1 MHSISCYQT
10 CNSSACV
17 LELRNDHL
25 ISNVRWWKKS
35 WMVLFIKSVLLHK
48 FKKVPLKVQTQKL
61 PEFCPLCIFH
71 LILFYF
77 DGFCF
82 YDPILYFISKFSRDV
97 NFLIVKLIEMHNAVS
112 APKLLNNNSFHSLLH
127 WIYIGHLLFLMIQ

>member
-1 MHSISCYQT
+1 MTISFQT
-10 CNSSACV
+10 SG
-17 LELRNDHL
+17 DG
-25 ISNVRWWKKS
+25 
-35 WMVLFIKSVLLHK
+35 
-48 FKKVPLKVQTQKL
+48 KKVEWSCLLKVYYCTNSKKYSFLQIRKL

-97 NFLIVKLIEMHNAVS
+97 NFLIVKLIEMHNAVC

>member
-1 MHSISCYQT
+1 MI
-10 CNSSACV
+10 
-17 LELRNDHL
+17 
-25 ISNVRWWKKS
+25 
-35 WMVLFIKSVLLHK
+35 LFIKSVLLHK
-48 FKKVPLKVQTQKL
+48 FKKVPFPILQTRKL

-97 NFLIVKLIEMHNAVS
+97 NFLIVKLIEMHNAVC

-127 WIYIGHLLFLMIQ
+127 WIYIGHLLFLMIQQTSQPTFSMFPKCILQHENVSNIPSNCCLVLF

>member
-10 CNSSACV
+10 CNSACV

-35 WMVLFIKSVLLHK
+35 WRILFIKSVLLHK
-48 FKKVPLKVQTQKL
+48 FKKLKNYLNFVPSAYLIWFWV
-61 PEFCPLCIFH
+61 FH
-71 LILFYF
+71 F

-97 NFLIVKLIEMHNAVS
+97 NFLIVKLIEMHNAVC